1 MRCEGYVPRMEEKR
15 THENQ
20 VVRSK
25 GKRLLTKPKHKGED
39 NIKGSYGSG

>member
-1 MRCEGYVPRMEEKR
+1 MEEKR
-15 THENQ
+15 PHEDQ

-25 GKRLLTKPKHKGED
+25 GKRLLSKPKRKGED